1 MMTRIGNLREF
12 TNTWKCNFSP
22 MALKVLQENID
33 RSMNCNIEFNEVAGF
48 EVREGLC
55 QHTVDLGRRTCSCR
69 VWQLKGIPCAHIV
82 IYFKKCDLVDYID
95 SCYSKETYLR
105 TYANVL
111 QPITN
116 MEICPISTNP
126 TVAPPETKSIPGR
139 PSKLRR
145 KEAGETKKPRKLP
158 RTGLAMTCSNCNGR
172 GHNKRGCLQNVQS
185 SAREEPSGSGN
196 GRGSTS
202 SSGRERGKTSCS
214 GRGRGRPKNP
224 SIEGEPPVKRG
235 RGRPRKTPTAPS
247 TPLTYPTHSAPPPPT
262 ATFLPTTSKRGRPIK
277 TPHAH
282 PAYLEHPTPTTTK
295 RRPRK
300 TPHVHLAYLEH
311 PTPPTS
317 LPTTSKRER
326 GRGNVIQK
334 IINHGMSVFQAENG
348 FKAFNPGMPSLKI
361 LYWCNQSDKIS

>member
-1 MMTRIGNLREF
+1 MYVKHMIDEAVVDPDLI
-12 TNTWKCNFSP
+12 
-22 MALKVLQENID
+22 LLENISHED
-33 RSMNCNIEFNEVAGF
+33 REESGSTFNKGAKSNCGPNIVVGDETLSGEDPFTTTPQTTAATVA
-48 EVREGLC
+48 
-55 QHTVDLGRRTCSCR
+55 RTS
-69 VWQLKGIPCAHIV
+69 
-82 IYFKKCDLVDYID
+82 
-95 SCYSKETYLR
+95 STST
-105 TYANVL
+105 
-111 QPITN
+111 PINT
-116 MEICPISTNP
+116 TNP
-126 TVAPPETKSIPGR
+126 STT
-139 PSKLRR
+139 
-145 KEAGETKKPRKLP
+145 
-158 RTGLAMTCSNCNGR
+158 N
-172 GHNKRGCLQNVQS
+172 
-185 SAREEPSGSGN
+185 SATTDPA
-196 GRGSTS
+196 STDLD
-202 SSGRERGKTSCS
+202 
-214 GRGRGRPKNP
+214 PDPAIADLNP